1 MIIKKITNH
10 LTGEEIK
17 LPKPIEIETDDDD
30 DYKTKVSLICIELAK
45 NWIEEH
51 KKLVLVSKAYLKG
64 DKK

>member
-1 MIIKKITNH
+1 MMIKKITNH

-17 LPKPIEIETDDDD
+17 LPRPIEIETDND
-30 DYKTKVSLICIELAK
+30 DYKTTISLLCIELAK